1 MIKHVD
7 REIEEYRK
15 LTGEKK
21 HYCPDWDFMAID
33 ENSPEFEA
41 CTCFD
46 PMERV
51 ATMEVNFGHQDKRQ
65 IPYIIK
71 DGKHVPVEIT
81 GYEFMEVLGGGWYAF
96 RI

>member
-7 REIEEYRK
+7 REIEEYKK

-33 ENSPEFEA
+33 ENSPEFSA
-41 CTCFD
+41 CTCFNTFD
-46 PMERV
+46 
-51 ATMEVNFGHQDKRQ
+51 TIEVNFGHQDKRQ
-65 IPYIIK
+65 LRYFIQ
-71 DGKHVPVEIT
+71 DGKKVPYEME